1 LINLMTGMLRPDGG
15 QILLGGEDIT
25 ALGPEERVRR
35 GLVRTFQINS
45 LFPHL
50 TPLEAVTL
58 TICEREKIAR
68 TWWRPT
74 SDYRAA
80 VDEAYAVLE
89 QLMLGPVCTRETRGS
104 SLTASSGFSKSR
116 WRSRPGRRCSCS
128 TSPPPACRARKA
140 LSCSAPSPAC
150 RRTSPFCSSSTTWS
164 WCFGLAEPHHRH
176 GRRRIL
182 LEGTPDQI
190 SADPRVSAKS
200 ISEARRMVEPLLSFK
215 NVRAGYGEA
224 VVLDDIS
231 FAMPERGS
239 LAVLGRNGVG
249 KSTLLLTL
257 MGFTQL
263 RRGAIV
269 WRGTD
274 ITRLAPHRRAQSGIG
289 WVAQERE
296 IFANLSVVENLTV
309 ASRPGRWDLGAVFEL
324 FPRLKERQQS
334 KGNQL
339 SGGEQQML
347 ATARAL
353 MTNPALL
360 CSTSRWRASRR
371 SSSRSWCAACAR

>member
-1 LINLMTGMLRPDGG
+1 
-15 QILLGGEDIT
+15 
-25 ALGPEERVRR
+25 
-35 GLVRTFQINS
+35 
-45 LFPHL
+45 
-50 TPLEAVTL
+50 
-58 TICEREKIAR
+58 
-68 TWWRPT
+68 
-74 SDYRAA
+74 
-80 VDEAYAVLE
+80 
-89 QLMLGPVCTRETRGS
+89 
-104 SLTASSGFSKSR
+104 
-116 WRSRPGRRCSCS
+116 
-128 TSPPPACRARKA
+128 
-140 LSCSAPSPAC
+140 
-150 RRTSPFCSSSTTWS
+150 
-164 WCFGLAEPHHRH
+164 
-176 GRRRIL
+176 
-182 LEGTPDQI
+182 
-190 SADPRVSAKS
+190 
-200 ISEARRMVEPLLSFK
+200 MVEPLLSFK

-324 FPRLKERQQS
+324 FPRLQERQQS

-360 CSTSRWRASRR
+360 LLDEPLEGLAPIIVEELVRGLRKMITEEGTAVILVEQHAELALSLTEHAVLLERGAIVHRAR
-371 SSSRSWCAACAR
+371 SEDLLKDHATLDRYIGLRVAEAKG